1 MIKKT
6 VIELFTVL
14 VVGLTIGFVL
24 SVAANLFVEV
34 VIYFTLLRENSDIFL
49 FSFFGDIYSYSPLI
63 FLIGSA
69 ALVILIKKI
78 SNIGAWAGPADSILA
93 ANDFNNHL
101 DTKRGY
107 LSTLAALVCVSGG
120 ASVGQYGPI
129 VHLGSTVG
137 ISIKKYLTDNLSND
151 IYLGCGVAAAI
162 SAGFNA
168 PIAGVVFA
176 HEAILRHFS
185 IRAVAPIFIAS
196 VSARTFD
203 ELLFHDQTPSY
214 VVSDVMPSLP
224 EVLPFLIIFSPI
236 FAIVAMA
243 FMLSLRIIIEWG
255 NKLNISPTAKP
266 LLAAMICGIIAIW
279 VPEILG
285 LGTSTVNLMA
295 SGDLEFSKLLL
306 VLVLKIAMTSL
317 CLGLG
322 LFGGVLSPAL
332 FVGIAAGSIVAQILL
347 FAGFDDYSAILSV
360 AGMAAVSA
368 SVIGAPIA
376 IILIILELTSS
387 YPHAVAAMIAVII
400 CSLITNRIFGLS
412 FFDRQLLDRGFDL
425 KKGRSRL
432 AQESTLIGSNCT
444 QDYLSFTKE
453 ESALSVREQ
462 MITNNKT
469 ESYLVEDGMLR
480 GKIYIF
486 DLLAEIK
493 RPLYDFVSA
502 DLIIILSTDTY
513 YVAMNKASQFVGDS
527 IPIIDEKNKLLGVLT
542 EGDIFS
548 MIMELDEEVRGIEHS

>member
-203 ELLFHDQTPSY
+203 ELLFMIKHHLMWFLMLCHHYQKFCHF
-214 VVSDVMPSLP
+214 SLYFP
-224 EVLPFLIIFSPI
+224 QFLQ
-236 FAIVAMA
+236 
-243 FMLSLRIIIEWG
+243 LSLW
-255 NKLNISPTAKP
+255 
-266 LLAAMICGIIAIW
+266 
-279 VPEILG
+279 
-285 LGTSTVNLMA
+285 
-295 SGDLEFSKLLL
+295 
-306 VLVLKIAMTSL
+306 
-317 CLGLG
+317 
-322 LFGGVLSPAL
+322 LSC
-332 FVGIAAGSIVAQILL
+332 FHC
-347 FAGFDDYSAILSV
+347 
-360 AGMAAVSA
+360 
-368 SVIGAPIA
+368 
-376 IILIILELTSS
+376 E
-387 YPHAVAAMIAVII
+387 
-400 CSLITNRIFGLS
+400 
-412 FFDRQLLDRGFDL
+412 
-425 KKGRSRL
+425 
-432 AQESTLIGSNCT
+432 
-444 QDYLSFTKE
+444 
-453 ESALSVREQ
+453 
-462 MITNNKT
+462 
-469 ESYLVEDGMLR
+469 
-480 GKIYIF
+480 
-486 DLLAEIK
+486 
-493 RPLYDFVSA
+493 
-502 DLIIILSTDTY
+502 
-513 YVAMNKASQFVGDS
+513 
-527 IPIIDEKNKLLGVLT
+527 
-542 EGDIFS
+542 
-548 MIMELDEEVRGIEHS
+548 

>member
-1 MIKKT
+1 
-6 VIELFTVL
+6 
-14 VVGLTIGFVL
+14 
-24 SVAANLFVEV
+24 
-34 VIYFTLLRENSDIFL
+34 
-49 FSFFGDIYSYSPLI
+49 
-63 FLIGSA
+63 
-69 ALVILIKKI
+69 
-78 SNIGAWAGPADSILA
+78 
-93 ANDFNNHL
+93 
-101 DTKRGY
+101 
-107 LSTLAALVCVSGG
+107 
-120 ASVGQYGPI
+120 
-129 VHLGSTVG
+129 
-137 ISIKKYLTDNLSND
+137 
-151 IYLGCGVAAAI
+151 
-162 SAGFNA
+162 
-168 PIAGVVFA
+168 
-176 HEAILRHFS
+176 
-185 IRAVAPIFIAS
+185 
-196 VSARTFD
+196 
-203 ELLFHDQTPSY
+203 
-214 VVSDVMPSLP
+214 
-224 EVLPFLIIFSPI
+224 
-236 FAIVAMA
+236 MA

>member
-203 ELLFHDQTPSY
+203 ELLFHDQIPSY